1 MSRRE
6 TTASP
11 PSQRA
16 PTSPEEEDEKDNEE
30 DKETRECDAPWKQR
44 PNVVT
49 HTHTAA
55 LLSCRERRKERKEIR
70 KAHPLGD
77 SLIDWKERVKE
88 RERKRKK
95 EISERERKRE
105 ITHHCT
111 HKNQY
116 SVCIRATEC
125 IGWESDLADTNRGPP
140 QEKESG
146 WRSRIREGG
155 FGTSH
160 AHKPTQDRCAVYS
173 FPSDRCTQTRCF
185 LPPPG
190 NKNKQKERS

>member
-95 EISERERKRE
+95 EISERERSLITAHTKTSTVYVSGQQNVLGGKATWRIQIGAPHKR
-105 ITHHCT
+105 
-111 HKNQY
+111 KNLGGGAG
-116 SVCIRATEC
+116 SVRE
-125 IGWESDLADTNRGPP
+125 DLAPHTHIN
-140 QEKESG
+140 QL
-146 WRSRIREGG
+146 RID
-155 FGTSH
+155 
-160 AHKPTQDRCAVYS
+160 AQCI
-173 FPSDRCTQTRCF
+173 PSPRTDVPRLDAFCT
-185 LPPPG
+185 PPG